1 MKWIEDI
8 LKAKLSGSK
17 AKADPALDNALWDKI
32 AAGLND
38 VPSDGVA
45 TSGKHRRLKQVTA
58 TAGLLV
64 LLGIGYGLM
73 RDEGDALVA
82 TNPKAEEKQPSTIP
96 SEAQVALVDDGGVE
110 ISASGSLQEASMPDE
125 RIADE
130 AETQGTS
137 FPEQRS
143 ESDQTQQTEW
153 PQGSDSWSSTGSP
166 QMPLASVTI
175 QVVPEDDA
183 MHSSP
188 VAELTRRTNEPDAE
202 PSDPAVPLLFLVPMP
217 PLSGPS
223 WAHAALAGDAKAGS
237 HKPRYFA
244 IRAYGGMTV
253 SDFRYQNEDLAIFS
267 DHFHAASSAFSGV
280 AFDFEFK
287 HHQWSVGLGWS
298 DFAQRLE
305 FEHAWQSEYVDPH
318 GIVAVEMDAVSGDT
332 LSVQTG
338 PVLVT
343 ASHHRQVR
351 DYNHWN
357 AMVIP
362 VEWRKEWLVSQWT
375 FGAALGGQLLIRTGG
390 RGQSFV
396 DEGTLAAFD
405 DADLSRSRITW
416 SPSLRVYTGYQF
428 EPEWRLDLSLA
439 AGAQSVGSRSNEDLT
454 GSVLTAWEGQLR
466 TFQIAAG
473 VTRYFEL
480 LRSPAVK

>member
-1 MKWIEDI
+1 
-8 LKAKLSGSK
+8 
-17 AKADPALDNALWDKI
+17 
-32 AAGLND
+32 
-38 VPSDGVA
+38 
-45 TSGKHRRLKQVTA
+45 
-58 TAGLLV
+58 
-64 LLGIGYGLM
+64 
-73 RDEGDALVA
+73 
-82 TNPKAEEKQPSTIP
+82 
-96 SEAQVALVDDGGVE
+96 
-110 ISASGSLQEASMPDE
+110 
-125 RIADE
+125 
-130 AETQGTS
+130 
-137 FPEQRS
+137 
-143 ESDQTQQTEW
+143 
-153 PQGSDSWSSTGSP
+153 
-166 QMPLASVTI
+166 VTI

-183 MHSSP
+183 MQSSS
-188 VAELTRRTNEPDAE
+188 VAELTRSTNEPDAE
-202 PSDPAVPLLFLVPMP
+202 PSDPAVSLLFLVPMQ
-217 PLSGPS
+217 PLSEQS
-223 WAHAALAGDAKAGS
+223 RTHAALAGDAKAGP

-253 SDFRYQNEDLAIFS
+253 SDFRYQNENLAIFS

-280 AFDFEFK
+280 AFDFDFRR
-287 HHQWSVGLGWS
+287 HHWSVGLGWS

-305 FEHAWQSEYVDPH
+305 FEHDWQSEYVDPN
-318 GIVAVEMDAVSGDT
+318 GIVAVELDAVSGDT

-428 EPEWRLDLSLA
+428 QPEWRLDVSLA

-454 GSVLTAWEGQLR
+454 GSALTAWEGQLR

-480 LRSPAVK
+480 LRPLAVK

>member
-1 MKWIEDI
+1 M
-8 LKAKLSGSK
+8 
-17 AKADPALDNALWDKI
+17 
-32 AAGLND
+32 
-38 VPSDGVA
+38 
-45 TSGKHRRLKQVTA
+45 
-58 TAGLLV
+58 
-64 LLGIGYGLM
+64 
-73 RDEGDALVA
+73 
-82 TNPKAEEKQPSTIP
+82 
-96 SEAQVALVDDGGVE
+96 
-110 ISASGSLQEASMPDE
+110 
-125 RIADE
+125 
-130 AETQGTS
+130 
-137 FPEQRS
+137 
-143 ESDQTQQTEW
+143 
-153 PQGSDSWSSTGSP
+153 
-166 QMPLASVTI
+166 
-175 QVVPEDDA
+175 
-183 MHSSP
+183 
-188 VAELTRRTNEPDAE
+188 
-202 PSDPAVPLLFLVPMP
+202 
-217 PLSGPS
+217 
-223 WAHAALAGDAKAGS
+223 
-237 HKPRYFA
+237 
-244 IRAYGGMTV
+244 
-253 SDFRYQNEDLAIFS
+253 
-267 DHFHAASSAFSGV
+267 
-280 AFDFEFK
+280 
-287 HHQWSVGLGWS
+287 GLGWS

-305 FEHAWQSEYVDPH
+305 FEHAWQSEYVDPN

-416 SPSLRVYTGYQF
+416 SPSLRVYTGFQF

>member
-38 VPSDGVA
+38 VPSDGAA
-45 TSGKHRRLKQVTA
+45 TYGHRRLKQVTA
-58 TAGLLV
+58 AAGLFV

-73 RDEGDALVA
+73 RNEGGALDAS
-82 TNPKAEEKQPSTIP
+82 NPQAGEKQPSTIP

-110 ISASGSLQEASMPDE
+110 ISASESLQEASMPDE

-130 AETQGTS
+130 AEAQGTS

-143 ESDQTQQTEW
+143 ESDQTQQTER
-153 PQGSDSWSSTGSP
+153 PQGSDSWSSTGNLP
-166 QMPLASVTI
+166 MPSASVTI

-183 MHSSP
+183 MHSSS

-223 WAHAALAGDAKAGS
+223 WGHAALAGDAKAGS

-244 IRAYGGMTV
+244 IRAYGGMTL
-253 SDFRYQNEDLAIFS
+253 SDFRYQNENLAIFS

-280 AFDFEFK
+280 AFDFDFRR
-287 HHQWSVGLGWS
+287 HHWSVGLGWS

-305 FEHAWQSEYVDPH
+305 FEHTWQSEYVDPH

-428 EPEWRLDLSLA
+428 QPEWRLDLSLA

-473 VTRYFEL
+473 VTRFFEL

>member
-45 TSGKHRRLKQVTA
+45 TSRHRRLKQVTA
-58 TAGLLV
+58 AVGLLV

-73 RDEGDALVA
+73 RNEGGALDA
-82 TNPKAEEKQPSTIP
+82 TNPKAEEKQPRTIP
-96 SEAQVALVDDGGVE
+96 SEAQAVLVDDGGFE
-110 ISASGSLQEASMPDE
+110 NSASESLLEASMSDE

-130 AETQGTS
+130 AESQGTS
-137 FPEQRS
+137 FPGQRNKS
-143 ESDQTQQTEW
+143 AQTQQTEG
-153 PQGSDSWSSTGSP
+153 PQGSDSRSSASSP
-166 QMPLASVTI
+166 PMPSAAVTI

-183 MHSSP
+183 MQSSS
-188 VAELTRRTNEPDAE
+188 VAEPTRSTNEPDAE
-202 PSDPAVPLLFLVPMP
+202 PSDPAVPLLFLVPMQ
-217 PLSGPS
+217 PLSEQGRTY
-223 WAHAALAGDAKAGS
+223 AAIAGDAKAGP

-244 IRAYGGMTV
+244 IRTYGGMTL
-253 SDFRYQNEDLAIFS
+253 SDFRYQNENLAIFS

-280 AFDFEFK
+280 AFDFDFRR
-287 HHQWSVGLGWS
+287 HHWSVGLGWS

-305 FEHAWQSEYVDPH
+305 FEHAWQSEYVDPN
-318 GIVAVEMDAVSGDT
+318 GIIAVEMDAVSGDT

-428 EPEWRLDLSLA
+428 EPEWRLDLSLT

-480 LRSPAVK
+480 LHSPAVK

>member
-45 TSGKHRRLKQVTA
+45 TSGHRRLKQVTA
-58 TAGLLV
+58 AAGLFV

-73 RDEGDALVA
+73 RNEGGALDA
-82 TNPKAEEKQPSTIP
+82 TNPQAGEKQPRTIS
-96 SEAQVALVDDGGVE
+96 SEPQAALIDHGVGG
-110 ISASGSLQEASMPDE
+110 ISDSESLLEASMPNE

-130 AETQGTS
+130 AESQGTS
-137 FPEQRS
+137 FPGQRS
-143 ESDQTQQTEW
+143 KSAQTQQTER
-153 PQGSDSWSSTGSP
+153 PQGSDSRSSASSP
-166 QMPLASVTI
+166 PMPSASVTI

-183 MHSSP
+183 MQSSS
-188 VAELTRRTNEPDAE
+188 VAELTRSTNEPDAE
-202 PSDPAVPLLFLVPMP
+202 PSDPAVSLLFLAPMQ
-217 PLSGPS
+217 PLSEQS
-223 WAHAALAGDAKAGS
+223 RTHAALAGDAKAGP

-253 SDFRYQNEDLAIFS
+253 SDFRYQNENLAIFS

-280 AFDFEFK
+280 AFDFDFRR
-287 HHQWSVGLGWS
+287 HHWSVGLGWS

-305 FEHAWQSEYVDPH
+305 FEHDWQSEYVDPN
-318 GIVAVEMDAVSGDT
+318 GIVAVELDAVSGYT

-428 EPEWRLDLSLA
+428 QPEWRLDVSLA

-454 GSVLTAWEGQLR
+454 GSALTAWEGQLR

-480 LRSPAVK
+480 LRPLAVK

>member
-45 TSGKHRRLKQVTA
+45 TSRHRRLKQVTA
-58 TAGLLV
+58 AAGLLV

-73 RDEGDALVA
+73 RDEGGALDA
-82 TNPKAEEKQPSTIP
+82 TNPKAEEKQPRTIP
-96 SEAQVALVDDGGVE
+96 SETQAALVDDGGFE
-110 ISASGSLQEASMPDE
+110 NSASESLLEASMSDE
-125 RIADE
+125 GIAVE

-137 FPEQRS
+137 FPGQPG
-143 ESDQTQQTEW
+143 ESAQTQQTER
-153 PQGSDSWSSTGSP
+153 PQGSDSWSSASSP
-166 QMPLASVTI
+166 PMPPASVTI
-175 QVVPEDDA
+175 QVVTEDDA
-183 MHSSP
+183 MHSSS
-188 VAELTRRTNEPDAE
+188 VAELIRSTNEPNAG

-217 PLSGPS
+217 PLSEQS
-223 WAHAALAGDAKAGS
+223 RTHAALAGDAKAGP

-244 IRAYGGMTV
+244 IRAYGGMTL
-253 SDFRYQNEDLAIFS
+253 SDFRYQNENLAIFS

-280 AFDFEFK
+280 AFDFDFRR
-287 HHQWSVGLGWS
+287 HHWSVGLGWS

-305 FEHAWQSEYVDPH
+305 FEHTWQSEYVDPN
-318 GIVAVEMDAVSGDT
+318 GIVAVEIDAVSGDT

-343 ASHHRQVR
+343 ANHHRQVR

-416 SPSLRVYTGYQF
+416 SPSLRLYTGYQF

>member
-45 TSGKHRRLKQVTA
+45 TYGHRRLKQVTA
-58 TAGLLV
+58 AAGLFV

-73 RDEGDALVA
+73 RNEGGALDT
-82 TNPKAEEKQPSTIP
+82 TNPQAGEKQPRTIS
-96 SEAQVALVDDGGVE
+96 SEPQAALIDHGVGG
-110 ISASGSLQEASMPDE
+110 ISDSESLQEASMPDE

-130 AETQGTS
+130 AEAQGTS

-143 ESDQTQQTEW
+143 ESDQTQQTER
-153 PQGSDSWSSTGSP
+153 PTGSDSWSSTGSP
-166 QMPLASVTI
+166 PMPSASVTI

-183 MHSSP
+183 MHSSS

-217 PLSGPS
+217 PLSGPN
-223 WAHAALAGDAKAGS
+223 WVHAALAGDARAGS

-253 SDFRYQNEDLAIFS
+253 SDFHYQNENLAIFS
-267 DHFHAASSAFSGV
+267 DHFYAASSAFSGV
-280 AFDFEFK
+280 AFDFEFRR
-287 HHQWSVGLGWS
+287 HQWSVGLGWS

-305 FEHAWQSEYVDPH
+305 FEHTWQSEYVDPH

-396 DEGTLAAFD
+396 DEGTLAAFG

-473 VTRYFEL
+473 VTRFFEL